1 MLGEHMRLTGDAAYV
16 LALLQKAVDDHFF
29 TFGVGPASG
38 SGNGFQLEAIAAYQ
52 FTNGVSLDI
61 GGRWWHLNTNAID
74 SFQQL
79 GPIRSIATESSCKE
93 PTDLTSL
100 TPYVSG
106 ACPLRTNPSHST

>member
-1 MLGEHMRLTGDAAYV
+1 MASVVVLFGVSIVVFLTLKMIPGDAAYV

-52 FTNGVSLDI
+52 FTNAVSLDI

-79 GPIRSIATESSCKE
+79 ETYTVDRYGVI
-93 PTDLTSL
+93 LQ
-100 TPYVSG
+100 G
-106 ACPLRTNPSHST
+106 AYRFN